1 MYMLFSYLKW
11 KHKSI
16 WILITIWIIIP
27 TLTAWFL
34 NTHNKSAF
42 LHRLHGVKVKL
53 SYKIEGLERLFFQ
66 LINEKSTNLDKFPN
80 WTTTKY
86 WIPPFLFRLLKFQK
100 KFPPLTCLI
109 WNLGSPLYKGGEE
122 EGGNCMKRK
131 YKYQTQVSIFE
142 LKILQILIFSTGFTS
157 LSVLPLFALLIT
169 FFIFVHGFW
178 FYFIKHRWGCVDQ
191 PICQCFCLWRPSKG
205 LANLFWWNWSTWWS
219 LF

>member
-1 MYMLFSYLKW
+1 MLFSYLKW

-66 LINEKSTNLDKFPN
+66 LIKEKSTNLDKFPN

-100 KFPPLTCLI
+100 KFPPLTCPV
-109 WNLGSPLYKGGEE
+109 WNLGPFTKVGRKLCNKDLY
-122 EGGNCMKRK
+122 RK
-131 YKYQTQVSIFE
+131 ARAE
-142 LKILQILIFSTGFTS
+142 NLKICINPSGVDSYWKSIHSADNLWG
-157 LSVLPLFALLIT
+157 
-169 FFIFVHGFW
+169 IFVETLHQHWIVFT
-178 FYFIKHRWGCVDQ
+178 Q
-191 PICQCFCLWRPSKG
+191 S
-205 LANLFWWNWSTWWS
+205 
-219 LF
+219 